1 MAKVRVRFAP
11 SPTGYLH
18 VGGARTVLFNWLFAR
33 NQGGDLVLRLE
44 DTDTDRTVVD
54 AAERIME
61 SLRWL
66 GIDWDEGPDVGGP
79 YGPYRQSERR
89 EFYREHSKRLLEE
102 GLAYECYCTPEELAK
117 ERELAKREGRPAGY
131 SGKCRNLTKTE
142 RERLKTLGRRPAL
155 RLCVPSV
162 GETVVEDLIR
172 GSVSFENAEIGD
184 FIIVKSDGMPAY
196 NFACVVDDVLMKMTH
211 IIRGD
216 EHLSNTPRQI
226 MIYRAL
232 GYELPQFAHVP
243 MILAP
248 DRTKLS
254 KRHGAVSVEEFRDAG
269 FLPEAI
275 LNYIALLGWSPQ
287 DGEEFMTKDEMV
299 KKFSLQRVSSTPA
312 IYDITK
318 LGWMNGCYIRQKPTE
333 ELLNLTVPFLKDAG
347 LVDDEFVRDRKTW
360 LSEVIESVRDRVR
373 TLAEVPD
380 ATSFFFAGDFVYDE
394 AGVKKYFEKPDVLS
408 ILTRGRSSLEN
419 LESWDA
425 QSIETTYRKV
435 AADLGIK
442 GGDLIH
448 PTRLALTGRTAGPG
462 LFVIM
467 SLLGKAEVLKRL
479 DRAIGWIQNKGTGRT
494 PLVP

>member
-1 MAKVRVRFAP
+1 MKVRVRFAP

-33 NQGGDLVLRLE
+33 SRGGDLVLRLE
-44 DTDTDRTVVD
+44 DTDTDRTVQD
-54 AAERIME
+54 AARRIIE

-66 GIDWDEGPDVGGP
+66 GVDWDEGPDIGGP

-89 EFYREHSKRLLEE
+89 EFYREHAKRLLEE
-102 GLAYECYCTPEELAK
+102 GLAYECYCTPEELAR
-117 ERELAKREGRPAGY
+117 ERQLAREEGRAAGY
-131 SGKCRNLTKTE
+131 SGRCRNLTG
-142 RERLKTLGRRPAL
+142 RERDKLEAEGRKPAL
-155 RLCVPSV
+155 RLCVHGE

-172 GSVSFENAEIGD
+172 GRVSFENAEIGD

-196 NFACVVDDVLMKMTH
+196 NFACVVDDVLMKITH

-232 GYELPQFAHVP
+232 GYELPKFAHVP

-269 FLPEAI
+269 YLPEAI

-287 DGEEFMTKDEMV
+287 DGREFMTKDDMIRE
-299 KKFSLQRVSSTPA
+299 FSLERVSSTPA

-318 LGWMNGCYIRQKPTE
+318 LGWMNGWYIRQKPPE
-333 ELLNLTVPFLKDAG
+333 ELVNLAVPFLKDAG
-347 LVDDEFVRDRKTW
+347 LVDDEFVRDHKGW
-360 LSEVIESVRDRVR
+360 LSEVMESVRDRVR
-373 TLAEVPD
+373 TLREVPD
-380 ATSFFFAGDFVYDE
+380 AVSFFFAGDFIYDE
-394 AGVKKYFEKPDVLS
+394 AGVKKYFERPGVAS
-408 ILTRGRSSLEN
+408 ILSHGRSCVETLG
-419 LESWDA
+419 SWDVE
-425 QSIETTYRKV
+425 SIEAAYRKV
-435 AADLGIK
+435 ITDLGIK

-462 LFVIM
+462 LFAIM
-467 SLLGKAEVLKRL
+467 TLLGKDEVLKRL
-479 DRAIGWIQNKGTGRT
+479 DRAIGWIQSRKSGQ
-494 PLVP
+494 